1 MEPLDE
7 PVDEVARSPH
17 VLVVHPR
24 IFDVIDT
31 FQSQFELYQNNL
43 RRAIYN
49 LNDIMTDYAYNYADY
64 QYYIIH
70 IIQHL
75 LQMEGPSSTSSST
88 SSSNGSPSYT
98 PSTTTSIIDL
108 ITRGLQTSLN
118 RDIPPIVQVG
128 TATAE
133 LDDPNENEQSI
144 YSSIMNMLTNQIRE
158 RFQNRATT
166 REHLTNEQISI
177 ATRIIKY
184 SNEFNEQRCP
194 ISLDEFVIDENICQ
208 IKQCSHIFKNNS
220 LMVWLRSHRHC
231 PVCRY
236 DLSTYVEEVATCA
249 LPPTIT
255 RSNEHESKTE
265 PKSESKSEPKSEPSW
280 VEEDMNCDSIPF
292 FNTISP
298 PLPSSSP
305 LPSSRIVDNIYN
317 LVSSSVNTLS
327 ANQTNNPITQFLQSV
342 IREHSNTSNS
352 VTSIDERFPEQPD
365 VD

>member
-1 MEPLDE
+1 
-7 PVDEVARSPH
+7 
-17 VLVVHPR
+17 
-24 IFDVIDT
+24 
-31 FQSQFELYQNNL
+31 
-43 RRAIYN
+43 
-49 LNDIMTDYAYNYADY
+49 
-64 QYYIIH
+64 
-70 IIQHL
+70 
-75 LQMEGPSSTSSST
+75 MEGPSSTSSS
-88 SSSNGSPSYT
+88 SGSPSYT

-118 RDIPPIVQVG
+118 REIPPIVQVG

-249 LPPTIT
+249 VPPTIT
-255 RSNEHESKTE
+255 RSNEHESK
-265 PKSESKSEPKSEPSW
+265 SESKTEPSW

-292 FNTISP
+292 FNTTSP
-298 PLPSSSP
+298 PSSSP
-305 LPSSRIVDNIYN
+305 SSSSSSSRIVDNIYN

-327 ANQTNNPITQFLQSV
+327 ANQPNNPITQFLQSV